1 MTKCLIIYSGQSRFL
16 DTSIRLHSLATEK
29 FSNMQF
35 DVMLS
40 TWQEDTSEKD
50 IQALK
55 EWKHG
60 ETYIR
65 MPMHNDWAD
74 YNPKVKVYNGM
85 KMLLSKSIALNYV
98 LDLPNKYDIII
109 LTRTDYHVPCI
120 SPEDFSF
127 LSRVYKNTLKN
138 MTSVFD
144 GQYCWKMT
152 GWELLINDNFVVMP
166 ANLVYS
172 LDKTTITNITTEIL
186 EEAYEHDLQSG
197 HIFMFKFLASL
208 HNISDTS
215 YRVKFDELVSTPQ
228 LFRSSSEIEQFC
240 NKYI

>member
-29 FSNMQF
+29 FSDIQF

-74 YNPKVKVYNGM
+74 YNPKVKVFNGM
-85 KMLLSKSIALNYV
+85 KMLISKSIALNYV
-98 LDLPNKYDIII
+98 LDLPHKYNFII
-109 LTRTDYHVPCI
+109 LTRTDYHVPCVTE
-120 SPEDFSF
+120 EDLRF
-127 LSRVYKNTLKN
+127 LYKVYNNTLKN
-138 MTSVFD
+138 MTTVFD

-152 GWELLINDNFVVMP
+152 SWELLVNDNFVVMP

-172 LDKTTITNITTEIL
+172 LDKQKITDASTNVL
-186 EEAYEHDLQSG
+186 EEAYENDLQSG
-197 HIFMFKFLASL
+197 HIFMFKFLANL
-208 HNISDTS
+208 HNNSDTS
-215 YRVKFDELVSTPQ
+215 NRIKIDDLVSTPQ

>member
-1 MTKCLIIYSGQSRFL
+1 MHSILNNKKCLIIYSGQSRFL
-16 DTSIRLHSLATEK
+16 DTSIRLHSLATKK
-29 FSNMQF
+29 FSDMQF

-50 IQALK
+50 IQALN

-65 MPMHNDWAD
+65 LPMHNDWAD
-74 YNPKVKVYNGM
+74 YNPKVKVFNGM

-98 LDLPNKYDIII
+98 LDLPHNYDFII

-120 SPEDFSF
+120 TQEDFSF
-127 LSRVYKNTLKN
+127 YNRVYKNTSKN

-152 GWELLINDNFVVMP
+152 GWELLINDNFVWW
-166 ANLVYS
+166 ANKKRELIRNVS
-172 LDKTTITNITTEIL
+172 SGGFSSKISFFSHLIEEMRIRFNNKQNVFLIIL
-186 EEAYEHDLQSG
+186 
-197 HIFMFKFLASL
+197 IFLNSFLKKIFKK
-208 HNISDTS
+208 N
-215 YRVKFDELVSTPQ
+215 
-228 LFRSSSEIEQFC
+228 
-240 NKYI
+240 